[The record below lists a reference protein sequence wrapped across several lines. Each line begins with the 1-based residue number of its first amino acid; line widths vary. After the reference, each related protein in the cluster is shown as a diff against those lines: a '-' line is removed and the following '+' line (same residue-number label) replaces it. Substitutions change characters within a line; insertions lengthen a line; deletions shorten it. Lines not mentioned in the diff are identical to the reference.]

1 MRMMILL
8 IHSFAP
14 SLVFQSLP
22 FGSFYSSH
30 HLISTTITHLAIFS
44 FSKVNTSKN
53 HNRSALRL
61 FFSFLLL
68 PYARAFIHLPIASFP
83 SNHKHIQAIELQK
96 SPIKRSI
103 SRFLFSSQ
111 TRLARAE
118 SQEDTKR
125 NMTINIQES
134 PDEEVKGISSIKDI
148 HEKIKHIKSI
158 QSQYTDADLY
168 ERRWIPS
175 LQGYQSET
183 SSTSSK
189 GTFSVLQF
197 NTLAQGLSLPPG
209 HNPPFKP
216 LNESV
221 VDTSKSIYGGFNEI
235 PHPEISLDF
244 QLRKWRLFEVL
255 LSQPYNTK
263 ASNTSQQDLF
273 DIISL
278 QEVDH
283 FHDFFQPI
291 LKLLGYQ
298 GIFVPKPNSPCA
310 NSGWYSDG
318 CAFFWNE
325 REFELLDQDLFTYQD
340 PDGNNYNQV
349 CIVATMKHRK
359 SNEVVVFAVTH
370 LKSGK
375 GTKQEVTRTK
385 QVQQLLEK
393 LESIHTHDNDSIQQ
407 SSKDNIRIIVMGD
420 FNSDIRE
427 EESCVQHIAFHKE
440 SNKNNQSW
448 KSAYQI
454 TPPDDLFYTTWKIR
468 GPKAQKRV
476 IDYIFYNGGD
486 NGSNISCTYV
496 MDVPSED
503 YLEPTKLP
511 GFKYPS
517 DHLAIGAIF
526 EIK

>member
-1 MRMMILL
+1 M
-8 IHSFAP
+8 
-14 SLVFQSLP
+14 
-22 FGSFYSSH
+22 
-30 HLISTTITHLAIFS
+30 
-44 FSKVNTSKN
+44 NTSKN

-221 VDTSKSIYGGFNEI
+221 VDTTKSIYGGFNEI

-244 QLRKWRLFEVL
+244 QLRKWRLLEVL
-255 LSQPYNTK
+255 LSQPYSTK
-263 ASNTSQQDLF
+263 ASNTSQQELF
-273 DIISL
+273 DTISL

-291 LKLLGYQ
+291 LKILGYQ

-393 LESIHTHDNDSIQQ
+393 LESIHTHENDSIQQ
-407 SSKDNIRIIVMGD
+407 ISKDNIRIIVMGD

-440 SNKNNQSW
+440 SKKNNQSW

-454 TPPDDLFYTTWKIR
+454 TPPDDSFYTTWKTR
-468 GPKAQKRV
+468 GPKTQKRV
-476 IDYIFYNGGD
+476 IDYIFHNGGD